1 MRKVVFCMCLLILFA
16 PCLLGQ
22 AADEPFV
29 VDTIHVYTGM
39 DRPYGQEY
47 TPVTSGN
54 TMTIVLPLVSDVA
67 QGAITA
73 TLMPKTPNSAPFK
86 LRGLEKKFT
95 QKEYRFASD
104 TVSAYL
110 VIFKLELYPSR
121 INGEYPL
128 VVTVSGADAQGN
140 AISQAFDLEAIVADG
155 IEDSEAPQAEITA
168 FQAGSDYLNAG
179 EDGEIRLHVRN
190 TSDLRVMKNMAVRL
204 QDTSGDILP
213 LDVDTVR
220 IGHLSAGESKECV
233 IPVTVAQKAATQL
246 HTVEITVQYTY
257 GGGKT
262 GSTSVKYTVDVR
274 QPVHLAYTEA
284 TLPVRVTHGDVPS
297 FSITLMNM
305 GKSTI
310 SNTLLTFSIPGLSN
324 GGSVLAGT
332 IEPGES
338 KAAAT
343 NFRVDN
349 GTLGEVSGTLTIS
362 YDDAYGEAHKI
373 ELPLKTVIEEKVMQ
387 VYGAQEEREKGKQHP
402 IWIPYTICA
411 AMALLLILQRIWL
424 LRKIRTLEERHL

>member
-1 MRKVVFCMCLLILFA
+1 MRKVVFCICLLILFA
-16 PCLLGQ
+16 PCIHAF
-22 AADEPFV
+22 AAEPFAL
-29 VDTIHVYTGM
+29 DTAHVYAGM
-39 DRPYGQEY
+39 DRPYGQGY

-67 QGAITA
+67 KGDITA
-73 TLMPKTPNSAPFK
+73 TLSPKNKNSAPFK
-86 LRGLEKKFT
+86 LRGLEKRVSR
-95 QKEYRFASD
+95 KEYRFASG
-104 TVSAYL
+104 TVNAYL
-110 VIFKLELYPSR
+110 VTFKLELYPSR
-121 INGEYPL
+121 MNGEYPL
-128 VVTVSGADAQGN
+128 AITVSGMDAQGN
-140 AISQAFDLEAIVADG
+140 AISQAFDLEAIVTDG
-155 IEDSEAPQAEITA
+155 VEDSDVPQAEITA
-168 FQAGSDYLNAG
+168 FQADGDYLTAG
-179 EDGEIRLHVRN
+179 EDGEIHFTVRN
-190 TSDLRVMKNMAVRL
+190 TSDIRSMKNMTARL
-204 QDTSGDILP
+204 QDASGDVLP
-213 LDVDTVR
+213 LYVDTVH
-220 IGHLSAGESKECV
+220 IGQLSAGETAECV
-233 IPVTVAQKAATQL
+233 IPVTVAQKAAAQL

-262 GSTSVKYTVDVR
+262 GNASVKYTVDVR

-284 TLPVRVTHGDVPS
+284 TLPVRVTQGDVPS

-349 GTLGEVSGTLTIS
+349 GTLGEVSGTLAIT
-362 YDDAYGEAHKI
+362 YDDAYGEAHTI
-373 ELPLKTVIEEKVMQ
+373 ELPLKTVIEEKVVQ
-387 VYGAQEEREKGKQHP
+387 VYGAQEEKEKGKQHP